1 METGKKQKKRAA
13 GAVLAAAVL
22 VSSALTAY
30 AADSSQSQSMELT
43 VQKDASY
50 ILTIPKDQTISFGVV
65 DTDIG
70 ELSVTGSIG
79 TKQEVKV
86 GVSTTKFVDTE
97 DVDNSFPFELRTGDS
112 AFAGKAWDS
121 REVKEESKVVLTVH
135 IPSETWGET
144 SPGTYRALV
153 TFQAELLD
161 VE

>member
-1 METGKKQKKRAA
+1 METGKKQKKRAVS
-13 GAVLAAAVL
+13 AVLAAAVL

-30 AADSSQSQSMELT
+30 AADGSQSQSMELT

-86 GVSTTKFVDTE
+86 SVSTTKFVDTE
-97 DVDNSFPFELRTGDS
+97 DADNRFPFELRTGDG
-112 AFAGKAWDS
+112 AFAGKTWDS
-121 REVKEESKVVLTVH
+121 QEVKEESKVALTVH

-144 SPGTYRALV
+144 SPGTYRASV